1 MRAERKGAVNGACKR
16 GSVAAAA
23 RTAASARAAATGRF
37 DDGQGLVGFDG
48 ETEIADVDGDAAD
61 LLEQVL
67 GNDESEAVS
76 DLAVVVIRGFVEG
89 EAETGAVAS
98 AGGEIDADRRL
109 FLVGEK
115 CGQFIDCVLGK
126 SDHGK
131 LQAAGKPCGQGSPI
145 AVGMPKR
152 LAKRTGALFYD
163 VQGKS
168 LSADRLQPHWD
179 VKADA

>member
-89 EAETGAVAS
+89 EAETGAV
-98 AGGEIDADRRL
+98 
-109 FLVGEK
+109 F
-115 CGQFIDCVLGK
+115 
-126 SDHGK
+126 
-131 LQAAGKPCGQGSPI
+131 
-145 AVGMPKR
+145 
-152 LAKRTGALFYD
+152 
-163 VQGKS
+163 S
-168 LSADRLQPHWD
+168 LSAKNAVSSLTAFWESLIMESSKRPENHAGRDRPSRSECRSVWQRGPARCFMMFKGK
-179 VKADA
+179 VFRPTVFSRTGM